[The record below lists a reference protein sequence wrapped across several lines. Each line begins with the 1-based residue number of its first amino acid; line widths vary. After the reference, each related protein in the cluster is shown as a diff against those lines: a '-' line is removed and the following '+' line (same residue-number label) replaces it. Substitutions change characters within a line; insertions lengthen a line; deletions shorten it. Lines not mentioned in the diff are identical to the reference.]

1 MKCWN
6 CGSENSSSKKYCN
19 SCASLLADPR
29 KKEQLDVSAGQLI
42 LAIMRM
48 IGRELA
54 RSAMAYIGLI
64 GVVAAIVLI
73 SDLITGSRLM
83 AELGRI
89 LVIIGGFMML
99 ISVLSIHR
107 IPEKLVLARHSVR
120 KERLPHAVLYHTA
133 FAPMWRSIWREP
145 SANQYSQSLMF
156 FLVALTVIVVGCL
169 LL

>member
-6 CGSENSSSKKYCN
+6 CGSENSPSKKYCN

-83 AELGRI
+83 AEIGRI

-107 IPEKLVLARHSVR
+107 IPEKLVLAIPDVLLGGIDCHRC
-120 KERLPHAVLYHTA
+120 RLPATMMSV
-133 FAPMWRSIWREP
+133 
-145 SANQYSQSLMF
+145 NQPLLF
-156 FLVALTVIVVGCL
+156 VALPQTL
-169 LL
+169 